1 MLAFVVEEDKRSGK
15 LLVIGKIC
23 QDLMKSQYG
32 ESDPSS
38 SCENLHA
45 MESKIVFKD
54 RIYFSLQN
62 AKIVE
67 NI

>member
-38 SCENLHA
+38 NVKICMRNQRYNIVH
-45 MESKIVFKD
+45 ESIKIVFLLRD
-54 RIYFSLQN
+54 I
-62 AKIVE
+62 I
-67 NI
+67 